1 MILGEK
7 GVAVR
12 RQLRRAKK
20 DSRNINVR
28 AAFIHVIGDLIQS
41 IGVVIA
47 GYVVWFGKHY
57 AVRHMASKVCMNR
70 EHAPRLL
77 Q

>member
-1 MILGEK
+1 MPGEE

-12 RQLRRAKK
+12 RQRRRAKK
-20 DSRNINVR
+20 ENRNINVR

-47 GYVVWFGKHY
+47 GYVIWFGKHY
-57 AVRHMASKVCMNR
+57 AVSNPACVCVVG
-70 EHAPRLL
+70 HVPR
-77 Q
+77 